1 MNLTPGGTMKLTGS
15 ERFPV
20 KRGKHVVQ
28 TRLADLTGLELLE
41 LANGLQRDCDPRAGA
56 LFAYQAQRRR
66 ERAKY
71 PAPGPQA
78 A

>member
-1 MNLTPGGTMKLTGS
+1 MKLTGS
-15 ERFPV
+15 ERFSI

-28 TRLADLTGLELLE
+28 TRLADMTALELLE
-41 LANGLQRDCDPRAGA
+41 LANDLQREFDPRAGA

-66 ERAKY
+66 KAAGTE
-71 PAPGPQA
+71 PGPQA